1 MTDTVKTLIQFTNA
15 QGITQAEL
23 ARRLDVTPVA
33 VWRWFNGDRNPN
45 IKYVEKWALAI
56 GYRYLIVWNGGEA
69 IE

>member
-1 MTDTVKTLIQFTNA
+1 MTSTVKTLIKYTRDA
-15 QGITQAEL
+15 GITQAEL
-23 ARRLDVTPVA
+23 ARRLDVTEVA

-56 GYRYLIVWNGGEA
+56 GYVLIVAWNGGEA